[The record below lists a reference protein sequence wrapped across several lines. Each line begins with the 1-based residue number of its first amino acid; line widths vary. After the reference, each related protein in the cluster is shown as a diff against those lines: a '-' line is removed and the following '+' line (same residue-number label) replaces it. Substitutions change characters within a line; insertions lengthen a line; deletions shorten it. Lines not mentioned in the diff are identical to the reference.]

1 MRYTDSE
8 IIDLWLQSQSS
19 PATMDCYRRDAER
32 FLGEARKP
40 LNRIG
45 LGDLHRFAQSL
56 IIAGLAPV
64 SRARTL
70 AAIKSLFGFCQRMR
84 FIAVNHAAELPLPRY
99 EAQLNERI
107 LPEEAV
113 QRVLEAPGTA
123 RDHVLLQTLYIAG
136 LRVSEACGLR
146 WRNLNA
152 RGEAGQVTVRKNG
165 RTRVVALPP
174 ELWNSLNNCKKCRI
188 R

>member
-1 MRYTDSE
+1 MADGRARAFHKVSDVMPMRYTDSE

-113 QRVLEAPGTA
+113 QRVLEAPGTPGTTSCSKRSTSPA
-123 RDHVLLQTLYIAG
+123 YAFLRLVGCAG
-136 LRVSEACGLR
+136 A
-146 WRNLNA
+146 
-152 RGEAGQVTVRKNG
+152 
-165 RTRVVALPP
+165 
-174 ELWNSLNNCKKCRI
+174 I
-188 R
+188 